1 VESEQLLTQG
11 EIFKDEIL
19 ARTEST
25 NSPTNE
31 VPEPH
36 GHG

>member
-19 ARTEST
+19 AGMEST
-25 NSPTNE
+25 NSTTNE

-36 GHG
+36 YHG